1 MKTKLNPAVA
11 EKVAASE
18 MPPPA
23 VRLMNK
29 HEVCAI
35 VGVSYPSLWT
45 WMRNGSFPRS
55 VIVGGQ
61 SKWRSSDIDAWMAAL
76 PTRRLKGD
84 AVETVAV
91 NAALESAD
99 GRLSAG

>member
-1 MKTKLNPAVA
+1 VKTKPNPAVA
-11 EKVAASE
+11 EKVAVSE

-23 VRLMNK
+23 VRLMSK

-61 SKWRSSDIDAWMAAL
+61 SKWRSSDIDAWMAQL
-76 PTRRLKGD
+76 PVRPLKGD
-84 AVETVAV
+84 PVEVANVETVA
-91 NAALESAD
+91 
-99 GRLSAG
+99 

>member
-1 MKTKLNPAVA
+1 VKTKP
-11 EKVAASE
+11 EIAAE
-18 MPPPA
+18 MPPPTA
-23 VRLMNK
+23 VRLMSK

-84 AVETVAV
+84 PARIADANVDHVA
-91 NAALESAD
+91 
-99 GRLSAG
+99 